1 MKFRALN
8 RLEIPLTTAFY
19 NARVF
24 NGKDRDLKDGLVV
37 LVRDGLIAAVGENIE
52 IPDDAVRVDCGGRV
66 LTPGLIDAHV
76 HVVANSV
83 DLTPGRQWPS
93 FVFAQAG
100 HIMKGML
107 DRGFTTV
114 RDGGGADAG
123 LVQAVEGGWMTG
135 PRLVIS
141 GLALS
146 QTGGHGDMRSI
157 YRAPG
162 ETTNDRIGSMIGRVC
177 NGVAEVRDAARDE
190 LRKGAKLVK
199 IMASGGAASVA
210 DPIDNTQF
218 SGEELRAI
226 VEEAVAW
233 NTYVMAHAYT
243 PRAIEAAVGAGCRTI
258 EHGNLIDETS
268 ACLMVEKGAW
278 LCPTLVASDIL
289 TQFADKYGFSDTSM
303 KKIAF
308 VCERGLEGLKIA
320 RAANVNIG
328 FGTDLLGIELHQHQC
343 NEFTIRAKVE
353 DPIDTL
359 LSATSQNAEMMCMK
373 GQIGEISVGAY
384 ADILV
389 VDGDPTTDPEV
400 FTRQGETLKVIMKD
414 GIFHKNMLSN

>member
-1 MKFRALN
+1 M
-8 RLEIPLTTAFY
+8 TTAFL

-24 NGKDRDLKDGLVV
+24 DGRSRGL
-37 LVRDGLIAAVGENIE
+37 RDGLIVIVRDGMISE
-52 IPDDAVRVDCGGRV
+52 IGADVIVPDDATRIDCKGRV
-66 LTPGLIDAHV
+66 LMPGLIDGHV

-83 DLTPGRQWPS
+83 DLTAGRQWPS
-93 FVFAQAG
+93 YIFAQAG
-100 HIMKGML
+100 HIMRGML

-114 RDGGGADAG
+114 RDAGGADAG
-123 LVQAVEGGWMTG
+123 LVRAVEEGWLTG
-135 PRLVIS
+135 PRLIIS

-162 ETTNDRIGSMIGRVC
+162 EATNDRIGSMIGRVC
-177 NGVAEVRDAARDE
+177 NGVTEVREAARDE

-199 IMASGGAASVA
+199 IMASGGAASVT

-243 PRAIEAAVGAGCRTI
+243 PRAITAAIEAGCRTI
-258 EHGNLIDETS
+258 EHGNLIDDATAS
-268 ACLMVEKGAW
+268 LMVEKDAW

-308 VCERGLEGLKIA
+308 VCERGLESLRIA
-320 RAANVNIG
+320 RAANVKIG
-328 FGTDLLGIELHQHQC
+328 FGTDLLGLELHAYQC

-359 LSATSQNAEMMCMK
+359 ISATSLNAEMMCMP
-373 GQIGEISVGAY
+373 GEIGEITVGAR

-414 GIFHKNMLSN
+414 GAFHKNLLAA

>member
-1 MKFRALN
+1 M
-8 RLEIPLTTAFY
+8 TTAFL

-24 NGKDRDLKDGLVV
+24 DGRNPTLRDGLVV
-37 LVRDGLIAAVGENIE
+37 LVRDGIIAEIGEDVA
-52 IPDDAVRVDCGGRV
+52 IPDDAERVDCGGRV
-66 LTPGLIDAHV
+66 LTPGLIDGHV

-83 DLTPGRQWPS
+83 DLTAGVQWPS

-100 HIMKGML
+100 HIMRGML

-114 RDGGGADAG
+114 RDAGGADAG
-123 LVQAVEGGWMTG
+123 LVRAVEEGWLKG

-146 QTGGHGDMRSI
+146 QTGGHGDMRTI

-162 ETTNDRIGSMIGRVC
+162 EATHDRVGSMIGRIC
-177 NGVAEVRDAARDE
+177 NGVAEVREAARDE
-190 LRKGAKLVK
+190 MRKGAKLVK
-199 IMASGGAASVA
+199 IMASGGAASVT
-210 DPIDNTQF
+210 DPIGNTQF

-243 PRAIEAAVGAGCRTI
+243 PRAITAAIEAGCHTI
-258 EHGNLIDETS
+258 EHGNLIDEAT
-268 ACLMVEKGAW
+268 AKLMAEKGAW

-289 TQFADKYGFSDTSM
+289 TKFADKYGFSDTSM

-308 VCERGLEGLKIA
+308 VCERGLESLQIA
-320 RAANVNIG
+320 RAANVNVG
-328 FGTDLLGIELHQHQC
+328 FGTDLLGLELHEYQC

-353 DPIDTL
+353 DPVDTL
-359 LSATSQNAEMMCMK
+359 ISATSRNAEMMCMA
-373 GQIGEISVGAY
+373 GEIGEIVVGAR

-400 FTRQGETLKVIMKD
+400 FTRHGETLKVIMKD
-414 GIFHKNMLSN
+414 GAFHKNDFAA